1 MPEEESVNLF
11 RLNTIKEGDKMPCFI
26 ILLCLCLFPFSTAQ
40 CEGQTV
46 VKSLDTS
53 ILTIWGGNGDESLSS
68 TYHTSN
74 GDIVLLAQTDSTLGT
89 PALSSRT
96 AGGTRDGWILRVS
109 NMGELK
115 SETLLSWE
123 GTPFILGAVENPE
136 SLCMIVTESIDRTEY
151 VEDTGYIVKYNIAS
165 ESIQRE
171 ELLGLPH
178 DVYVCDRGLLVTGA
192 YMTDSSHVAAWS
204 AFVNTGGH
212 ISWSY
217 CSPELYSENEIV
229 FQKGVLRQNE
239 IILYYRK
246 PTEAPEKRYL
256 RILDQNGQFLRNLPL
271 PELDNFNIHGMLPT
285 DEGLLIY
292 GYKFENNEHAP
303 VVFLHVAL
311 DGHILFF
318 KTFSDMQNV
327 LSVCPASQGGYY
339 FVENTDDGLNLFYLS
354 SDGETELQQ
363 SFSYD
368 HLISCRN
375 IYEEADGSLTCVGEM
390 RIPTSDDRVQ
400 EKLFILHFPQ
410 KNKQPA

>member
-46 VKSLDTS
+46 VESLDTS

-74 GDIVLLAQTDSTLGT
+74 GVI
-89 PALSSRT
+89 
-96 AGGTRDGWILRVS
+96 
-109 NMGELK
+109 
-115 SETLLSWE
+115 
-123 GTPFILGAVENPE
+123 GAVENPE

-171 ELLGLPH
+171 ELPGLPH

>member
-1 MPEEESVNLF
+1 
-11 RLNTIKEGDKMPCFI
+11 
-26 ILLCLCLFPFSTAQ
+26 
-40 CEGQTV
+40 
-46 VKSLDTS
+46 
-53 ILTIWGGNGDESLSS
+53 
-68 TYHTSN
+68 
-74 GDIVLLAQTDSTLGT
+74 
-89 PALSSRT
+89 
-96 AGGTRDGWILRVS
+96 
-109 NMGELK
+109 
-115 SETLLSWE
+115 
-123 GTPFILGAVENPE
+123 
-136 SLCMIVTESIDRTEY
+136 MIVAESIDRTEY

-165 ESIQRE
+165 KNIQRE
-171 ELLGLPH
+171 ELPGLPH

-204 AFVNTGGH
+204 AFVNTDGH

-390 RIPTSDDRVQ
+390 RVRTTDDRVQ
-400 EKLFILHFPQ
+400 EKLFILRFPQ
-410 KNKQPA
+410 QALSGGATEQQSTFPEPELLSWAEQGS